1 MAKRKATKAQNP
13 TAYPRTRWDVF
24 IDLLREWG
32 VISKA
37 AEGAKVNRRTAYE
50 RRAGNAE
57 FARQW
62 DDALQDFADSLEA
75 EAIRRA
81 RDGIIKGVYHQGV
94 LMNSE
99 VQYSD
104 TLMAQLLKAKRP
116 DEYGD
121 KLTIKIDPEWA
132 AKLKQH
138 GLTPMQAMEQLINA
152 LDEVDAD
159 ASINTSGD

>member
-104 TLMAQLLKAKRP
+104 TLMAQLLKAEMIAARATAQAVLLKDRHGRRC
-116 DEYGD
+116 ECGGE
-121 KLTIKIDPEWA
+121 DP
-132 AKLKQH
+132 L
-138 GLTPMQAMEQLINA
+138 GI
-152 LDEVDAD
+152 
-159 ASINTSGD
+159 TSAIP